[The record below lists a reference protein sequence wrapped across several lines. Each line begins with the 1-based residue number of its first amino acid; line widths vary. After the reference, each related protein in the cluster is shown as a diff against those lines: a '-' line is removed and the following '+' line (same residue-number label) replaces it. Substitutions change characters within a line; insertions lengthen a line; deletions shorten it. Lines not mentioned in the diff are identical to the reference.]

1 MKTNTLL
8 EYKRGNLQKALS
20 RQEPDYVPSI
30 MVNETSGLARLG
42 KRAVDLMLGDPAAY
56 VDAQTVLFEEMW
68 MDGNVLCGVP
78 FSPLAQK
85 AFPTCENIFGPDG
98 NTPEH
103 LQLAPMQKDE
113 YDQLIADPMRF
124 VTEVLLPRK
133 FPTLFTDREGAKESL
148 KLFAQDRALSLVKL
162 MGLTNQALADRY
174 GIVSVTNRAERFE
187 VPLDMIFDY
196 FRGFRGTL
204 TDLRRQPEKVRAA
217 TEALWEVRCA
227 PKMQTPMVNPEL
239 WAVDMCH
246 IPAYLSPKQY
256 EELYWPHFKLLLERI
271 AAAGGKAYINMEGRW
286 SRIWHHFKELPR
298 DCCIL
303 QVDDD
308 DIFDLYE
315 LLGQDQIITGGIKIA
330 DTRLKSF
337 DAVKDDVKR
346 VIDTCAPGGGFLLDS
361 DKGWIAPGDVNQ
373 TLIDI
378 FNFAHEYSKK

>member
-1 MKTNTLL
+1 MKPNELL
-8 EYKRGNLQKALS
+8 ELKSRNLQMALN
-20 RQEPDYVPSI
+20 RQEGDYVPSI
-30 MVNETSGLARLG
+30 MVNETAGLARLG
-42 KRAVDLMLGDPAAY
+42 KRAVDLMLGDPAEY
-56 VDAQTVLFEEMW
+56 VTAQIALFSEMW
-68 MDGNVLCGVP
+68 MDGSLLCGVP

-103 LQLAPMQKDE
+103 VQLAPMQKDE
-113 YDQLIADPMRF
+113 YDQLIADPMKF
-124 VTEVLLPRK
+124 IADVLLPRK
-133 FPTLFTDREGAKESL
+133 FPDLFTDREGARASL
-148 KLFAQDRALSLVKL
+148 KMYAQDRGLTLKL
-162 MGLTNQALADRY
+162 MGMTNMALAEHH
-174 GIVSVTNRAERFE
+174 GIVSLANKAERFE
-187 VPLDMIFDY
+187 VPLDMLFDY

-204 TDLRRQPEKVRAA
+204 TDLRRQPDKVRAA
-217 TEALWEVRCA
+217 IDALWEVRCA
-227 PKMQTPMVNPEL
+227 PKMAVPMAEPQL

-271 AAAGGKAYINMEGRW
+271 AKAGGKAYINMEGRW
-286 SRIWHHFKELPR
+286 SKVWYHFKDLPK

-308 DIFDLYE
+308 DLFELYAE
-315 LLGQDQIITGGIKIA
+315 LGQDQIITGGVKIA
-330 DTRLKSF
+330 DTRLKPF
-337 DAVKDDVKR
+337 EVIKDDIKR

-373 TLIDI
+373 TLIEV